1 VCARNEKVF
10 ERTPV
15 RAIFRIITAASI
27 LAASLVGLQPASATP
42 TWVTGISWTNLNVK
56 TEPGVFQRYRREFD
70 ANSVLQTQSETQHN
84 QAWVRTDRN
93 SVTVTYTGKAANAN
107 RMVRFNLD
115 GDQAFTYSTDNT
127 VISPADLATLPAPL
141 DVLTDSNGNA
151 SVTMTLTEPNPANRA
166 DDVLRAGISD
176 GTLTIG
182 TMVMLF
188 EPAGYFPVIKLVGT
202 GTGPE
207 ATCNTLHPFE
217 CNDAD
222 LTEETWNWSV
232 FKKDWLPEYSQV
244 YVKSYVAGSKFNL
257 LYKVTDIWGTPIA
270 SKAITL
276 NQDSGCRVCKF
287 GSFVGTKPTDANGY
301 VSFSLPNTNTV
312 KEVAANEFVN
322 TDTKTKEHG
331 FVAFALLPTSNEL
344 QESIDEFWP
353 QLVTDVNVKPA
364 AAMITTLSR
373 GGITVDGSG
382 NVTVGVG
389 PDAKTNP
396 PLVVDESDN
405 ALTDTNVINLNITYL
420 KNSIPI
426 ALYAPDVTVTA
437 DNGGLS
443 GLVLPATPVANYKS
457 ASAQKNS
464 YNFGYTYPQQI
475 AITCTR
481 PGTTTFTIATGVNKH
496 FYSMDC
502 VLPDHAAS
510 QVLAVAN
517 GRVGVPSAAATA
529 QFKVA
534 DRFGNGVA
542 GVSVAVSSSGNG
554 SITGTT
560 SFVSDSS
567 GLVSVPVSAAAAG
580 TQTLTATAT
589 DALANFTSAT
599 MNTTVRW
606 GAQDASVAGA
616 KGAAKLTLLNAKG
629 LNVAVT
635 EGKTKVSS
643 FKPTKANQV
652 QSLKL
657 KKGVHKLTVKIGSA
671 SWNLTVTVS

>member
-1 VCARNEKVF
+1 M
-10 ERTPV
+10 
-15 RAIFRIITAASI
+15 RAIFRIMTAASI

-56 TEPGVFQRYRREFD
+56 SEPGVFQRYRREFD
-70 ANSVLQTQSETQHN
+70 AGSVLQTQSETQHN

-107 RMVRFNLD
+107 RMVRFSLD
-115 GDQAFTYSTDNT
+115 GDQAFTYATDNT

-141 DVLTDSNGNA
+141 DVMTDSKGNA

-176 GTLTIG
+176 GTLNIG

-202 GTGPE
+202 GSGPE
-207 ATCNTLHPFE
+207 ATCNTIHPFE
-217 CNDAD
+217 CNDPD

-244 YVKSYVAGSKFNL
+244 YVKSYVAGSKINL

-270 SKAITL
+270 SKPITL
-276 NQDSGCRVCKF
+276 NQDSGCRLCKF
-287 GSFVGTKPTDANGY
+287 GNFVGTKPTDASGY
-301 VSFSLPNTNTV
+301 VAFSLPNTNTV
-312 KEVAANEFVN
+312 KEVGANSFVN

-353 QLVTDVNVKPA
+353 QLVTDINIKPA
-364 AAMITTLSR
+364 ATVIKTLSR
-373 GGITVDGSG
+373 AGIKADANGDVA
-382 NVTVGVG
+382 VGVA
-389 PDAKTNP
+389 PDTKINP
-396 PLVVDESDN
+396 PLVIDESDSV
-405 ALTDTNVINLNITYL
+405 LTDTNVINLTISYL

-437 DNGGLS
+437 DNGGVS
-443 GLVLPATPVANYKS
+443 GLILPATPVATYAS

-464 YNFGYTYPQQI
+464 YSFGYTYPQQI
-475 AITCTR
+475 AVTCTR
-481 PGTTTFTIATGVNKH
+481 PGKTTFTIATGVNKQQ
-496 FYSMDC
+496 YQMDC

-517 GRVGVPSAAATA
+517 GQVGVPSTAATA

-534 DRFGNGVA
+534 DRFGNGIA
-542 GVSVAVSSSGNG
+542 GVSVEVSTSGNG
-554 SITGTT
+554 SITGST
-560 SFVSDSS
+560 SFISDSA
-567 GLVSVPVSAAAAG
+567 GMVSVPVSATAAG

-606 GAQDASVAGA
+606 GAQDARAVGA

-629 LNVAVT
+629 LNVVVT
-635 EGKTKVSS
+635 EGKTKVST